1 MEGRAIV
8 PRKQQR
14 FNVIAAKVIPFGPSK
29 QEAFS
34 QQLLQACI
42 SAGWSFNSITDSE
55 VQKLFHDYI
64 PGTTIPTRQALSG
77 KILHAEV
84 TRVEGEI
91 KHTLCQGAYSVL
103 SGDGWRDLAKIH
115 QIAFT
120 HTMERWVTGR
130 HMFCTF
136 TIHRQKKDGSTVFE
150 LMEEEYHY
158 IKDVLLLTMIG
169 ACGDAGGDE
178 KRGRFLFLQKYPWML
193 VMDCWSHQVRIIYIL
208 V

>member
-1 MEGRAIV
+1 MANHLLGCQYVPGNVKSDAETLKHGKKRQAGDEDEGPSTKPRLSSASHSCDVTITEGKAIV

-34 QQLLQACI
+34 QQLLRACV
-42 SAGWSFNSITDSE
+42 SAGWSFNSITDPE

-64 PGTTIPTRQALSG
+64 PGATIPTRHALSG

-91 KHTLCQGAYSVL
+91 KHTLRQGAYSVL

-120 HTMERWVTGR
+120 HTVERRVSK
-130 HMFCTF
+130 
-136 TIHRQKKDGSTVFE
+136 I
-150 LMEEEYHY
+150 
-158 IKDVLLLTMIG
+158 
-169 ACGDAGGDE
+169 
-178 KRGRFLFLQKYPWML
+178 
-193 VMDCWSHQVRIIYIL
+193 
-208 V
+208 

>member
-8 PRKQQR
+8 PWKQQR
-14 FNVIAAKVIPFGPSK
+14 FNVIVANVVPFGPSK

-34 QQLLQACI
+34 QQLLRACV
-42 SAGWSFNSITDSE
+42 STGWSFNSIADPE

-64 PGTTIPTRQALSG
+64 PGATIPTRHALSG
-77 KILHAEV
+77 KILRAEV

-91 KHTLCQGAYSVL
+91 KHTLHQGAYSVL
-103 SGDGWRDLAKIH
+103 SGDSWRDLAKIH

-120 HTMERWVTGR
+120 HTVERRTYVLHVHDTSAKKKTG
-130 HMFCTF
+130 
-136 TIHRQKKDGSTVFE
+136 QLVFE

-178 KRGRFLFLQKYPWML
+178 KRGCLLFLQKYPWML
-193 VMDCWSHQVRIIYIL
+193 VMDCWSHQVHFIYIL
-208 V
+208 A